1 MEKIEYVTAADLRAW
16 TYPTRD
22 SENRVHAAKS
32 KPLGNPKPP
41 RPKKERVVKDRPE
54 ASVIEAQ
61 ARQKRVNDAVRYK
74 KTVDQCKAV
83 VNALEIVTV
92 RLGYDLTTQN
102 TTETKKAR
110 RRGWHTFCA
119 IIQLTCEGYT
129 MRGIDAAIPVPGKP
143 CREVL
148 SNMFE
153 CCRKECGYSE
163 VELKQLIS

>member
-1 MEKIEYVTAADLRAW
+1 MSDFVTEKDLRAW
-16 TYPTRD
+16 DMFGGVRETHYTPRPK
-22 SENRVHAAKS
+22 AL
-32 KPLGNPKPP
+32 PNPKPP
-41 RPKKERVVKDRPE
+41 RPKKERVVKERPE
-54 ASVIEAQ
+54 ASVLEAQ

-153 CCRKECGYSE
+153 VCRKECGYSDG
-163 VELKQLIS
+163 ELRRLIGK

>member
-1 MEKIEYVTAADLRAW
+1 MSDFITEKDLRAW
-16 TYPTRD
+16 DMFGGVRETHYTPRPK
-22 SENRVHAAKS
+22 AL
-32 KPLGNPKPP
+32 PNPRPP
-41 RPKKERVVKDRPE
+41 RPKKERVVKERPE
-54 ASVIEAQ
+54 TSVLEAQ

-83 VNALEIVTV
+83 VDALEIVTV

-153 CCRKECGYSE
+153 VCRKECGYSDG
-163 VELKQLIS
+163 ELRRLIE